1 MKARSH
7 GGGGGNRPDL
17 FSSFPWKT
25 HHTCVSCL
33 EAFFSPSESKMN
45 RSPQPRPQEN
55 RSEAD
60 LRTKE
65 TDGTRGTH
73 REEGGQE
80 PPSGGRGKHSAL
92 FSGDEFPPSYSI
104 YRSAFRRALCL
115 SIHTRW
121 KVLHLSSALSS
132 FLSSADITETGMLNV
147 RPSNCSKIISY
158 YSENY
163 YFSCG
168 VADSRKICC
177 TSTHNNRAG
186 QMEWTT
192 LRKFPSIMSE

>member
-33 EAFFSPSESKMN
+33 EAFFSPSESKMD

-65 TDGTRGTH
+65 TDGTRGTQ
-73 REEGGQE
+73 RDEGGQE
-80 PPSGGRGKHSAL
+80 PPSGGRGKHSAVCSVGMNFHHLTL
-92 FSGDEFPPSYSI
+92 FIAQLSDELYVSLFIPGEKHCI
-104 YRSAFRRALCL
+104 YHQLCAVFLALL
-115 SIHTRW
+115 
-121 KVLHLSSALSS
+121 
-132 FLSSADITETGMLNV
+132 
-147 RPSNCSKIISY
+147 
-158 YSENY
+158 
-163 YFSCG
+163 
-168 VADSRKICC
+168 
-177 TSTHNNRAG
+177 TSQRLTC
-186 QMEWTT
+186 
-192 LRKFPSIMSE
+192 